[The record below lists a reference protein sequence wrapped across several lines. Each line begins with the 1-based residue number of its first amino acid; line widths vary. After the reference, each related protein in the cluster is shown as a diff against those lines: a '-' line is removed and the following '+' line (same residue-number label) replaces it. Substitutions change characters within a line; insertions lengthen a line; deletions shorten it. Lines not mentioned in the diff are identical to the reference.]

1 MLQVKQNQKIHD
13 IIFQTFPNGELNLQL
28 NHSIFNK
35 SYEIILN
42 WQDDKDFIKL
52 YFLVNYLKQL
62 NVFNNCNGLIL
73 PYLPYSRMDRIEN
86 NNMFSL
92 KYIANFIN
100 QFCFKNVFILEP
112 HSDKS
117 LQLIKNIQP
126 IYSSIQM
133 LYNYLSEINEDITIV
148 FPDKGAYDRYNKLI
162 DTQYINQIFNY
173 KYNIQYCKKE
183 RDFKTG
189 QIKNIQLNDCNKIY
203 NRVVIVD
210 DLCSKGGTFV
220 GCKNA
225 ILENNSNVKYF
236 DLIITHV
243 EFNSIIHG
251 PIFEQENDQLDVKFN
266 KLIITNLMMNN
277 KLDNLVEMMF
287 YVNASMR
294 DLNIELIDFKNFFL
308 IL

>member
-1 MLQVKQNQKIHD
+1 MLQIKQDNIIHD
-13 IIFQTFPNGELNLQL
+13 ITFQKFPNGELNLQL
-28 NHSIFNK
+28 DNSIFNNN
-35 SYEIILN
+35 YEIILK
-42 WQDDKDFIKL
+42 WHKDKDFMEL
-52 YFLVNYLKQL
+52 YFLVNYLKQFNL
-62 NVFNNCNGLIL
+62 FNNCNGLIL

-86 NNMFSL
+86 NNIFSL
-92 KYIANFIN
+92 KYIADFIN
-100 QFCFKNVFILEP
+100 QFCFKSVFILEP

-117 LQLIKNIQP
+117 LQLIKNIRP
-126 IYSSIQM
+126 IYSSIQI
-133 LYNYLSEINEDITIV
+133 LYDYMKQLDENITII

-173 KYNIQYCKKE
+173 KYNIEYCKKE

-225 ILENNSNVKYF
+225 ILKNNSNVKYF

-243 EFNSIIHG
+243 EFDSIEQG
-251 PIFEQENDQLDVKFN
+251 PIFKYDDDQSDVRFN
-266 KLIITNLMMNN
+266 KLIITDSMMNN
-277 KLDNLVEMMF
+277 KTGNVAEMMF
-287 YVNASMR
+287 YLDASMSK
-294 DLNIELIDFKNFFL
+294 LKLQLIDFKKFF
-308 IL
+308 

>member
-1 MLQVKQNQKIHD
+1 MLQIKQDNVIHD
-13 IIFQTFPNGELNLQL
+13 ITFQTFPNSELNLQL
-28 NHSIFNK
+28 DNSIFNK
-35 SYEIILN
+35 SYDIILK
-42 WQDDKDFIKL
+42 WHKDKDFMEL

-100 QFCFKNVFILEP
+100 QFCFKNVFTLEP

-133 LYNYLSEINEDITIV
+133 LYNYIEQLNEDITIV
-148 FPDKGAYDRYNKLI
+148 FPDKGAYDRYSKLI
-162 DTQYINQIFNY
+162 NEQYINQIFNSN
-173 KYNIQYCKKE
+173 YNIQYCDKE

-189 QIKNIQLNDCNKIY
+189 KIKDIQLKTHEKIH
-203 NRVVIVD
+203 NRVIIID

-225 ILENNSNVKYF
+225 ILKNNPDVKYF

-243 EFNSIIHG
+243 EFDSIERG
-251 PIFEQENDQLDVKFN
+251 PIFKHNNDQSDVKFN
-266 KLIITNLMMNN
+266 KLIITDSMMNN
-277 KLDNLVEMMF
+277 ERGNVVEMMF
-287 YVNASMR
+287 YLGASMS
-294 DLNIELIDFKNFFL
+294 DLNINLIDFKKFF
-308 IL
+308 

>member
-1 MLQVKQNQKIHD
+1 MLQIKQDKVIYD
-13 IIFQTFPNGELNLQL
+13 ITFQTFPNGELNLQL
-28 NHSIFNK
+28 DNSIFNK
-35 SYEIILN
+35 CYDIILK
-42 WQDDKDFIKL
+42 WHKDKDFMEL

-62 NVFNNCNGLIL
+62 NVFNNCDGLIL

-126 IYSSIQM
+126 IYSSVQM
-133 LYNYLSEINEDITIV
+133 LYNYIKRLNEDITIV
-148 FPDKGAYDRYNKLI
+148 FPDKGAYDRYSKLI
-162 DTQYINQIFNY
+162 DKQYINQIFNY
-173 KYNIQYCKKE
+173 NYNIQYCDKE

-189 QIKNIQLNDCNKIY
+189 KIKDIQLKTNKTIY
-203 NRVVIVD
+203 DRVIIID

-243 EFNSIIHG
+243 EFDSIEQG
-251 PIFEQENDQLDVKFN
+251 PIFKRDNDQSNIKFN
-266 KLIITNLMMNN
+266 KLIITNSMMNN

-294 DLNIELIDFKNFFL
+294 DLSIELIDFKKFF
-308 IL
+308 